1 MTEIHDI
8 KYLSDKMDEFVKSK
22 SWYSAKSPRPQTP
35 RNMAISLALETAE
48 VLEHYQWGNQCHNIE
63 ELAGELADVALYLF
77 QLARLEKIDLESA
90 ILTKLDVNSKRK
102 WE

>member
-1 MTEIHDI
+1 MTETHDI
-8 KYLSDKMDEFVKSK
+8 KSLSDKMDEFVKSK
-22 SWYSAKSPRPQTP
+22 SWYSAESPRLQTP

-63 ELAGELADVALYLF
+63 ELPGELADVALYLF

-90 ILTKLDVNSKRK
+90 IFTKLEVNSKRK